1 MDYLSTLKAQE
12 RAAMEAAAL
21 NTAFEQAKMNVIS
34 LECLLESAFDKSKYN
49 KMWAALVSQEVNKD
63 VLLINQNGEQKK
75 NYYLPKF
82 RERIQP
88 QEKSNF
94 YFPQFTERFQPQEKS
109 NYFVPQF
116 TGRFQPQE
124 KTNYSIPQLPER
136 FQPQERSNY
145 GQKQQIF
152 SPPPAAKS
160 DNHRNQNF
168 DQTSFSN
175 VTRTTGF
182 FPGHQKIVSSFQKP
196 QQNSYTRQNNYSMSH
211 KSRPPLAPIAFTGG
225 TYLYQ

>member
-94 YFPQFTERFQPQEKS
+94 YFPQFT
-109 NYFVPQF
+109 
-116 TGRFQPQE
+116 GRFQPQE

-145 GQKQQIF
+145 NQKQQIF

-182 FPGHQKIVSSFQKP
+182 FPGHQKIVSSFQNP
-196 QQNSYTRQNNYSMSH
+196 QQNSYIRQNNYSMSH